1 MRGPLNREDI
11 VGLFHELSEKLRARG
26 VRGHV
31 YIVGGAAMILGFRR
45 DRTTHDV
52 DARIEA
58 DKEAV
63 TEAAAD
69 VAQVHDLPQNWLNEN
84 ATLFMPHARDTQART
99 VFDTPNLVV
108 TGASPQHLLAMKLDA
123 ARDTDQQD
131 IRTLLETLQI
141 QAREEAI
148 DIHQRIF
155 PHTPLGQAGREIL
168 DRSLAE
174 IARQRTREPP
184 PEESALDDGSG
195 TVDPPADAAGP

>member
-1 MRGPLNREDI
+1 
-11 VGLFHELSEKLRARG
+11 
-26 VRGHV
+26 
-31 YIVGGAAMILGFRR
+31 MILGFRR